1 MNAKERHDQM
11 IRAVSERRTLS
22 MRRAQELTAASEI
35 TIRRDFA
42 ILAETGVVERHRGG
56 IGLPSGGQMSPFAF
70 RQVRFSE
77 EKAALARRA
86 VGLLKPDDALF
97 VDGGTTTYHL
107 ATCLPDI
114 PLQIFTNSL
123 RFADAMGTRKA
134 LKSTQNV
141 HLSGG
146 KVYMRGGL
154 LVGPGAVHGLEQYHA
169 KWAFLSVA
177 GITEQGF
184 YNTDEEIAAAER
196 AMICNADKVVVLA
209 DHSKIG
215 NYALCSICPLDHVDY
230 LITDADPE
238 GSTLLAKLVRKGI
251 TVLHVPAAQM
261 MLHNGGQ
268 GG

>member
-1 MNAKERHDQM
+1 MNVRERHNQ
-11 IRAVSERRTLS
+11 IIQAISERGTLS
-22 MRRAQELTAASEI
+22 MRRAVELTGASEI

-42 ILAETGVVERHRGG
+42 SLAEAGVAERYRGG
-56 IGLPSGGQMSPFAF
+56 IGGPSGGQMSPFAF

-86 VGLLKPDDALF
+86 VSLLKPDDALF

-123 RFADAMGTRKA
+123 RLAEAMGARKG
-134 LKSTQNV
+134 LKDCQNV
-141 HLSGG
+141 YLSGG
-146 KVYMRGGL
+146 KVYTRGGL
-154 LVGPGAVHGLEQYHA
+154 LVGPGVVNGLQQYHA
-169 KWAFLSVA
+169 NWAFLSVA

-196 AMICNADKVVVLA
+196 AMIRNADKVVVLA

-215 NYALCSICPLDHVDY
+215 KYALCAICPIDQVDY
-230 LITDADPE
+230 LITDADPAR
-238 GSTLLAKLVRKGI
+238 SALLPKLVRQGI
-251 TVLHVPAAQM
+251 TVLHVQ
-261 MLHNGGQ
+261 
-268 GG
+268 